1 MNHPLARLSPHNRT
15 VFFFLLLGLTVVLLL
30 SMNYVGLP
38 LNTAAAPQGIISF
51 EFAAT
56 PERAQEMLDSWSPD
70 ARIRAGFIQ
79 GLDFLFPIAYS
90 TTVGLGCVM
99 AAGVIARRGQAISR
113 LGIWLAWGLWL
124 AAVLDYI
131 ENIGLLFILFGIVQS
146 PYPQI
151 AAVCASIKFALL
163 AIGLVYSFYGL
174 ALKVIPTTS

>member
-1 MNHPLARLSPHNRT
+1 MKHPLERISHQQRT
-15 VFFFLLLGLTVVLLL
+15 VVFYILLGVTIILLL
-30 SMNYVGLP
+30 SMNFVGMP

-56 PERAQEMLDSWSPD
+56 PERAQEMLDSWSPA

-113 LGIWLAWGLWL
+113 LGAWLAWGLWL
-124 AAVLDYI
+124 AAALDYI
-131 ENIGLLFILFGIVQS
+131 ENIGLLALLFGAVQS

-151 AAVCASIKFALL
+151 AVVCATIKFILL
-163 AIGLVYSFYGL
+163 AAGLVYSFYGL
-174 ALKVIPTTS
+174 ALKAVPSAI

>member
-1 MNHPLARLSPHNRT
+1 MKHPLECLSPHKRT
-15 VFFFLLLGLTVVLLL
+15 LIFLLLLGLTVVLLL
-30 SMNYVGLP
+30 SMNFVGLP

-90 TTVGLGCVM
+90 TTVALGCVM
-99 AAGVIARRGQAISR
+99 AAGVITRRGQAISR
-113 LGIWLAWGLWL
+113 LGAWLAWGLWL